1 MVQNRDSRH
10 SGGLPNSD
18 LESMF
23 LALEACLIVVC
34 VALTLVCPRLGDSW
48 FTEVEKRFSRFA
60 QKRALAVILVGALGL
75 GFRLALLPILPV
87 PQPKVTDEF
96 SYLLSADTFAHGRL
110 TNPTHPMWVH
120 FETLQ
125 ENWRPT
131 YCSMYYPGFGLFLA
145 FGQVVM
151 GHPFWGVWLS
161 SGLMCAAI
169 CWALQGWM
177 SLNWALLGGLMAM
190 IRLATFS
197 YWADSYWGGTV
208 AALGGALIIGALA
221 RIRGTQRPRDSV
233 LMGIGMAL
241 LLYTRPYEGLFF
253 CLPVI
258 AALAWWAAQKD
269 RLAAKIWLAHV
280 AAPAALVMVIAF
292 VALGY
297 YFWRVTGSPFTT
309 PYQVNMR
316 TYGLIYFPWE
326 QASAGNGFIR
336 SIYPDGPS
344 AGWKTLALKHP
355 LQLQTLKAA
364 VIWLFYFGPLIT
376 LPWLAWL
383 ATLRRGNFQRA
394 FTAELRL
401 LFLICLATYF
411 SCMLTIYTGQPHYVS
426 PLAAVFYAITLL
438 MMRDLYRMSSST
450 SAGRFVAR
458 SVPLICAI
466 VFAARVV
473 APLAGMTPTPTWVR
487 TWCSQDEQNLRRA
500 SILSQLEHTPGDH
513 LVVVRYRPNH
523 DFILDEWVYNGADI
537 DGSKVIW
544 ARDMGPQNAKL
555 VEYFARRHA
564 WLLQP
569 DYDPPKLTP
578 YVQ

>member
-1 MVQNRDSRH
+1 
-10 SGGLPNSD
+10 
-18 LESMF
+18 
-23 LALEACLIVVC
+23 
-34 VALTLVCPRLGDSW
+34 
-48 FTEVEKRFSRFA
+48 
-60 QKRALAVILVGALGL
+60 
-75 GFRLALLPILPV
+75 
-87 PQPKVTDEF
+87 
-96 SYLLSADTFAHGRL
+96 
-110 TNPTHPMWVH
+110 
-120 FETLQ
+120 
-125 ENWRPT
+125 
-131 YCSMYYPGFGLFLA
+131 
-145 FGQVVM
+145 
-151 GHPFWGVWLS
+151 
-161 SGLMCAAI
+161 
-169 CWALQGWM
+169 
-177 SLNWALLGGLMAM
+177 
-190 IRLATFS
+190 
-197 YWADSYWGGTV
+197 
-208 AALGGALIIGALA
+208 
-221 RIRGTQRPRDSV
+221 
-233 LMGIGMAL
+233 MGIGMAL

-258 AALAWWAAQKD
+258 AALACWAAQKD
-269 RLAAKIWLAHV
+269 RPAAKIWLAHV

-364 VIWLFYFGPLIT
+364 VIWLFYFGPLLT

-383 ATLRRGNFQRA
+383 VTLRRASFQRA

-411 SCMLTIYTGQPHYVS
+411 SCMLTIYTGQPHYVA

-438 MMRDLYRMSSST
+438 MMRDLYHMSSST

-466 VFAARVV
+466 VFAARVA
-473 APLAGMTPTPTWVR
+473 APLAGMTPAPTWVR

-513 LVVVRYRPNH
+513 LVVVRYRPDH

-544 ARDMGPQNAKL
+544 ARDMGPQNAEL